1 MSSARWYVVQTQPH
15 AEAKANE
22 HLQRQGFITYLPR
35 LRKQR
40 RHARKTE
47 AVSRP
52 LFPRYM
58 FVRIDTS
65 CQSWHVIR
73 STFGVSSLVGGES
86 GPIPVRAGVIEALR
100 AREGAD
106 GFFRTQAKRFV
117 AGEAIRVVDGLF
129 ASAIGL
135 FENMSS
141 NERVSVLLDILGGR
155 VRVSLDLESVAAA

>member
-1 MSSARWYVVQTQPH
+1 MSSTRWYVVQTQPH

-22 HLQRQGFITYLPR
+22 HLRRQGFVTYLPR
-35 LRKQR
+35 MRKQC

-47 AVSRP
+47 SVSRP

-65 CQSWHVIR
+65 YQSWHAIR
-73 STFGVSSLVGGES
+73 STFGVTSLIGGES
-86 GPIPVRAGVIEALR
+86 GPTPVREGVVEALR
-100 AREGAD
+100 AQECAD
-106 GFFRTQAKRFV
+106 GFLRMQVKRFV

-141 NERVSVLLDILGGR
+141 NQRVSVLLDILGGR
-155 VRVSLDLESVAAA
+155 IRVILDQESVAAA